1 MATTILRFQNSDVD
15 SSSSDDDLQEGTRK
29 RKKKIVWNFT
39 RDHECTLE
47 DYLGAVPKFDYREF
61 VTMFR
66 NIDLQKL

>member
-1 MATTILRFQNSDVD
+1 VD

-29 RKKKIVWNFT
+29 RQKKIVWNYI
-39 RDHECTLE
+39 RAHECTLE
-47 DYLGAVPKFDYREF
+47 DYQGAVPKFDYREF